1 MTRRFLTSEDVAH
14 AQGGE
19 IVVDAATIVT
29 PQALEAAAAAG
40 IAIRT
45 QEGAWREP
53 PPDRGPDAARAQ
65 TVLPHLPEPEG
76 ESEIGAMAIVTAVGK
91 NRPGV
96 LAEITAAI
104 ADEGGNVHDV
114 SQRVVGGYFHMILTV
129 EVSQAAPFEAL
140 KGRLE
145 CLGGTD
151 DFAVRVMHERV
162 FRFMH
167 RV

>member
-1 MTRRFLTSEDVAH
+1 MTRRFLTSEDVRH
-14 AQGGE
+14 AAGGE
-19 IVVDAATIVT
+19 IVVDEATVVT

-40 IAIRT
+40 VLIRT
-45 QEGAWREP
+45 ASGAWTEP
-53 PPDRGPDAARAQ
+53 PPDRGPDVHTPAA
-65 TVLPHLPEPEG
+65 LPHLPEPEDNPSL
-76 ESEIGAMAIVTAVGK
+76 ESTAIVTAVGR

-104 ADEGGNVHDV
+104 AELGGNVHDV
-114 SQRVVGGYFHMILTV
+114 SQRVIEGYFHMILTV
-129 EVSQAAPFEAL
+129 EMTGGGDFGGL
-140 KGRLE
+140 KTHLE
-145 CLGGTD
+145 CLGSPD